1 MESTAFNPVFFQDLF
16 LHRITLNNIHRQ
28 DEPEFIKVNELERG
42 MPSEETNNLILNNVT
57 RPLEIDASV
66 LVSLHA
72 KNLDAEI
79 VNYNY

>member
-42 MPSEETNNLILNNVT
+42 MPS
-57 RPLEIDASV
+57 
-66 LVSLHA
+66 
-72 KNLDAEI
+72 
-79 VNYNY
+79 

>member
-16 LHRITLNNIHRQ
+16 LHRIKLNNIHRQ